1 MPPSQTYLKLLKI
14 PQLSTIVIKQV
25 GGFNFF
31 IAAPNSIVIS
41 EESLKFI
48 LKFMLLNGYIGKD
61 FVEDLLKD
69 V

>member
-1 MPPSQTYLKLLKI
+1 MPLSQTYLKLLKI
-14 PQLSTIVIKQV
+14 PQLNTIVIKQV

-41 EESLKFI
+41 EENLKFI
-48 LKFMLLNGYIGKD
+48 LKFMLFNGYINRE